1 MSLYQ
6 GNMSGVNDWSITL
19 WLMLLSYGYGVWK
32 NPSQTSP
39 VLAIHVSVWY
49 IQALTVLSGLQRDYL
64 YFKSGWNYKTNKQTK
79 KRRKECS
86 EKFTDVECVLRSAQ
100 VIFSKTMFRIRK
112 TETVDNFSNIRN
124 EKTWPFKTEA
134 FQHMG
139 NQRSSSH
146 EEFEFAPVSCCCLHC
161 RE

>member
-1 MSLYQ
+1 MFP
-6 GNMSGVNDWSITL
+6 SGIFKHRQCS
-19 WLMLLSYGYGVWK
+19 
-32 NPSQTSP
+32 
-39 VLAIHVSVWY
+39 
-49 IQALTVLSGLQRDYL
+49 SGLQRDYL
-64 YFKSGWNYKTNKQTK
+64 YFKSGGYYKTNKQTK
-79 KRRKECS
+79 KE
-86 EKFTDVECVLRSAQ
+86 EKNAQRSLLTWNAPNAFYARVKLSLANNVQ
-100 VIFSKTMFRIRK
+100 NQ
-112 TETVDNFSNIRN
+112 EDGTVDNVSNIRN

>member
-1 MSLYQ
+1 M
-6 GNMSGVNDWSITL
+6 VNHTLTYVAKLRLWRLKKSKSNIPSFSYPCFRLVYSSIDSVRRVCKEIISTL
-19 WLMLLSYGYGVWK
+19 KVDGTTK
-32 NPSQTSP
+32 Q
-39 VLAIHVSVWY
+39 I
-49 IQALTVLSGLQRDYL
+49 
-64 YFKSGWNYKTNKQTK
+64 NKQ

-86 EKFTDVECVLRSAQ
+86 EKFTDVECTQCVLRSAQ

>member
-1 MSLYQ
+1 MIICCEKEIIARFLCNSIILRPASSLSRARQIMSLYQ
-6 GNMSGVNDWSITL
+6 GNLSGVNDWSVTL

-79 KRRKECS
+79 KEEKNAQRSLLTWNAPNAFYAQLKLSLAKQCSESGRRKRLTT
-86 EKFTDVECVLRSAQ
+86 FP
-100 VIFSKTMFRIRK
+100 I
-112 TETVDNFSNIRN
+112 
-124 EKTWPFKTEA
+124 
-134 FQHMG
+134 
-139 NQRSSSH
+139 
-146 EEFEFAPVSCCCLHC
+146 
-161 RE
+161 